1 MRKHVSLGLA
11 ALLAAAARTACGG
24 SGGTA
29 TTSET
34 TAAQTEAA
42 ETETAEAASSEEST
56 EAAETPAELEKIVVG
71 ASPAPHAEIL
81 EAAKPILEEKGYEL
95 DIREYTDYVQPN
107 NALEAGDLDANYFQH
122 LPYLESFNEQFG
134 THLVSAAQIHY
145 EPFAVYP
152 GKTASLEE
160 LPDGAT
166 VAVPNDVT
174 NEARA
179 LQLLAAQGLITL
191 KDGVGLSATVADI
204 VDNPKNLKIEEVV
217 AAQIPNLLADVDL
230 GVANGNYA
238 LGAGIADTAI
248 AKEDATSEAAQ
259 TYPNVLAIR
268 EGDDRPEIQALIKAM
283 TSPEVKSYIEN
294 TYKGTV
300 IAVF

>member
-1 MRKHVSLGLA
+1 MKRKTI
-11 ALLAAAARTACGG
+11 LAAASAALALSLILTGCGSSSSSSAAGG
-24 SGGTA
+24 SSAA
-29 TTSET
+29 TGSST
-34 TAAQTEAA
+34 A
-42 ETETAEAASSEEST
+42 ETVTLT
-56 EAAETPAELEKIVVG
+56 VG
-71 ASPAPHAEIL
+71 ASPSPHAEIL
-81 EAAKPILEEKGYEL
+81 NDVVKPLLAEQGINLVVQEF
-95 DIREYTDYVQPN
+95 DDYIIPN
-107 NALEAGDLDANYFQH
+107 TSLEAGDLDANYFQH
-122 LPYLESFNEQFG
+122 EPYLVEFNAENG
-134 THLVSAAQIHY
+134 THL
-145 EPFAVYP
+145 AVGARVHFETRAIYP
-152 GKTASLEE
+152 GKTSSLDA

-166 VAVPNDVT
+166 IAVPNDT
-174 NEARA
+174 SNEARA

-191 KDGVGLSATVADI
+191 KDGVGLEATVADI
-204 VDNPKNLKIEEVV
+204 VDNPKNIKIEEVV

-230 GVANGNYA
+230 GVINGNYA

-283 TSPEVKSYIEN
+283 TSPEVKSYIEE

>member
-1 MRKHVSLGLA
+1 MKRKTI
-11 ALLAAAARTACGG
+11 LAAASAALALSLILTGCGSSGSSSSSTGSSSSASTSGG
-24 SGGTA
+24 S
-29 TTSET
+29 S
-34 TAAQTEAA
+34 
-42 ETETAEAASSEEST
+42 AASVT
-56 EAAETPAELEKIVVG
+56 LTVG
-71 ASPAPHAEIL
+71 ASPSPHAEIL
-81 EAAKPILEEKGYEL
+81 NDVVKPLLAEQGINLVVQEF
-95 DIREYTDYVQPN
+95 DDYIIPN
-107 NALEAGDLDANYFQH
+107 TALEAGELDANYFQH
-122 LPYLESFNEQFG
+122 EPYLEEFNAENG
-134 THLVSAAQIHY
+134 THL
-145 EPFAVYP
+145 AVGAKVHFETMAIYP
-152 GKTASLEE
+152 GKTATLED
-160 LPDGAT
+160 LPDGGT
-166 VAVPNDVT
+166 IAVPNDTT

>member
-1 MRKHVSLGLA
+1 MKRKTI
-11 ALLAAAARTACGG
+11 LAAASAALALSLILTGCGSSSSSSAAGDSSAATG
-24 SGGTA
+24 SST
-29 TTSET
+29 
-34 TAAQTEAA
+34 A
-42 ETETAEAASSEEST
+42 ETVTLT
-56 EAAETPAELEKIVVG
+56 VG
-71 ASPAPHAEIL
+71 ASPSPHAEIL
-81 EAAKPILEEKGYEL
+81 NDVVKPLLAEQGINLVVQEF
-95 DIREYTDYVQPN
+95 DDYIIPN
-107 NALEAGDLDANYFQH
+107 TSLEAGDLDANYFQH
-122 LPYLESFNEQFG
+122 EPYLVEFNAENG
-134 THLVSAAQIHY
+134 THL
-145 EPFAVYP
+145 AVGARVHFETMAIYP
-152 GKTASLEE
+152 GKTGSLDA

-166 VAVPNDVT
+166 IAVPNDT
-174 NEARA
+174 SNEARA

-191 KDGVGLSATVADI
+191 KDGVGLEATVADI
-204 VDNPKNLKIEEVV
+204 VDNPKNIQIEEVV

-230 GVANGNYA
+230 GVINGNYA

-283 TSPEVKSYIEN
+283 TSPEVKSYIEE

>member
-1 MRKHVSLGLA
+1 MKRKTI
-11 ALLAAAARTACGG
+11 LAAASAALALSLILTGCGSSGSSSSSTDSSSAASTSGG
-24 SGGTA
+24 S
-29 TTSET
+29 S
-34 TAAQTEAA
+34 
-42 ETETAEAASSEEST
+42 AASVT
-56 EAAETPAELEKIVVG
+56 LTVG
-71 ASPAPHAEIL
+71 ASPSPHAEIL
-81 EAAKPILEEKGYEL
+81 NDVVKPLLAEQGINLVVQEF
-95 DIREYTDYVQPN
+95 DDYIIPN
-107 NALEAGDLDANYFQH
+107 TALEAGELDANYFQH
-122 LPYLESFNEQFG
+122 EPYLEEFNAENG
-134 THLVSAAQIHY
+134 THL
-145 EPFAVYP
+145 AVGAKVHFETMAIYP
-152 GKTASLEE
+152 GKTTTLED
-160 LPDGAT
+160 LPDGGT
-166 VAVPNDVT
+166 IAVPNDTT

>member
-1 MRKHVSLGLA
+1 MKRKTI
-11 ALLAAAARTACGG
+11 LAAASAALALSLILTGCGSSGSSSSSTGSSSAASTSGG
-24 SGGTA
+24 S
-29 TTSET
+29 S
-34 TAAQTEAA
+34 
-42 ETETAEAASSEEST
+42 AASVT
-56 EAAETPAELEKIVVG
+56 LTVG
-71 ASPAPHAEIL
+71 ASPSPHAEIL
-81 EAAKPILEEKGYEL
+81 NDVVKPLLAEQGINLVVQEF
-95 DIREYTDYVQPN
+95 DDYIIPN
-107 NALEAGDLDANYFQH
+107 TALEAGELDANYFQH
-122 LPYLESFNEQFG
+122 DPYLEEFNAEND
-134 THLVSAAQIHY
+134 THL
-145 EPFAVYP
+145 AVGAKVHFETMAIYP
-152 GKTASLEE
+152 GKTATLED
-160 LPDGAT
+160 LPDGGT
-166 VAVPNDVT
+166 IAVPNDTT

>member
-1 MRKHVSLGLA
+1 MKRKTI
-11 ALLAAAARTACGG
+11 LAAASAALALSLILTGCGSSSSSSAAGG
-24 SGGTA
+24 SSAA
-29 TTSET
+29 TGSST
-34 TAAQTEAA
+34 A
-42 ETETAEAASSEEST
+42 ETVTLT
-56 EAAETPAELEKIVVG
+56 VG
-71 ASPAPHAEIL
+71 ASPSPHAEIL
-81 EAAKPILEEKGYEL
+81 NDVVKPLLAEQGINLVVQEF
-95 DIREYTDYVQPN
+95 DDYIIPN
-107 NALEAGDLDANYFQH
+107 TSLEAGDLDANYFQH
-122 LPYLESFNEQFG
+122 EPYLVEFNAENG
-134 THLVSAAQIHY
+134 THL
-145 EPFAVYP
+145 AVGARVHFETMAIYP
-152 GKTASLEE
+152 GKTSSLDA

-166 VAVPNDVT
+166 IAVPNDT
-174 NEARA
+174 SNEARA

-191 KDGVGLSATVADI
+191 KDGVGLEATVADI
-204 VDNPKNLKIEEVV
+204 VDNPKNIQIEEVV

-230 GVANGNYA
+230 GVINGNYA

-283 TSPEVKSYIEN
+283 TSPEVKSYIEE

>member
-1 MRKHVSLGLA
+1 MKRKTI
-11 ALLAAAARTACGG
+11 LAAASAALALSLILTGCGSSSSSSAAGDSSAATG
-24 SGGTA
+24 SST
-29 TTSET
+29 
-34 TAAQTEAA
+34 A
-42 ETETAEAASSEEST
+42 ETVTLT
-56 EAAETPAELEKIVVG
+56 VG
-71 ASPAPHAEIL
+71 ASPSPHAEIL
-81 EAAKPILEEKGYEL
+81 NDVVKPLLAEQGINLVVQEF
-95 DIREYTDYVQPN
+95 DDYIIPN
-107 NALEAGDLDANYFQH
+107 TSLEAGDLDANYFQH
-122 LPYLESFNEQFG
+122 EPYLVEFNAENG
-134 THLVSAAQIHY
+134 THL
-145 EPFAVYP
+145 AVGARVHFETMAIYP
-152 GKTASLEE
+152 GKTSSLDA

-166 VAVPNDVT
+166 IAVPNDT
-174 NEARA
+174 SNEARA

-191 KDGVGLSATVADI
+191 KDGVGLEATVADI
-204 VDNPKNLKIEEVV
+204 VDNPKNIQIEEVV

-230 GVANGNYA
+230 GVINGNYA

-283 TSPEVKSYIEN
+283 TSPEVKSYIEE

>member
-1 MRKHVSLGLA
+1 MKRKTI
-11 ALLAAAARTACGG
+11 LAAASAALALSLVLTGCGSSDSSSTAG
-24 SGGTA
+24 SSTPEDG
-29 TTSET
+29 SS
-34 TAAQTEAA
+34 
-42 ETETAEAASSEEST
+42 AAST
-56 EAAETPAELEKIVVG
+56 VTLTVG
-71 ASPAPHAEIL
+71 ASPSPHAEIL
-81 EAAKPILEEKGYEL
+81 NDVVKPLLAQQGIEL
-95 DIREYTDYVQPN
+95 VVQEFDDYIIPN
-107 NALEAGDLDANYFQH
+107 TSLEAGDLDANFFQH
-122 LPYLESFNEQFG
+122 TPYLEEFNAENG
-134 THLVSAAQIHY
+134 THL
-145 EPFAVYP
+145 AVGAEVHFETMAIYP

-160 LPDGAT
+160 LPDGGAI
-166 VAVPNDVT
+166 AVPNDT
-174 NEARA
+174 SNEARA